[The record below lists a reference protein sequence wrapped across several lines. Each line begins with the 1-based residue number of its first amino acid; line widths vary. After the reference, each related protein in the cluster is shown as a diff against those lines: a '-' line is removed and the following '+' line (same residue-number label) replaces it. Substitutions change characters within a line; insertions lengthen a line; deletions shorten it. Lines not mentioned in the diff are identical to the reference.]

1 MVSARSSTSSSAP
14 VFARTPR
21 CSSRA
26 TTARRARHATGST
39 DAPSRTT
46 VVGPA
51 RSRGT
56 SSRSSRAASV
66 HPRSSPGRSACVPA
80 ATCSSSAARW
90 TSSRRSCARPEAI
103 RASTSWT
110 ASTSS
115 RCLPKAR
122 LHPMGRCSGRWAARP
137 RSAAGSGS
145 SCSMASSSSRTVP
158 DDPSANR
165 RMTSSSRTLM
175 PIPARRATCVTSA
188 LRSCASCA
196 WPPRGG
202 AWGSRNAGSVS
213 GNRAWKLSVSPR
225 MSKDSSSPNPDSF
238 FTYRGRT
245 VELKV
250 HRCLWS
256 GRYSEN
262 SPLAIEECGREN
274 VLRTEIDLQLLR
286 DGEFVVFHDDRFDRV
301 TDARGLVREASASEA
316 KRASF
321 RDGTRPLLFAEA
333 VELIAAYEYPRCL
346 ELDLKDLA
354 PYGSPQIEALVRTV
368 QPIKARAHF
377 SCPADWNLRR
387 ILTVDRTL
395 QVSLNPHSYIDSA
408 NDDELALPMGAYGY
422 RDAHPLAR
430 RRFTTTAE
438 YLRDRLG
445 GGMG

>member
-1 MVSARSSTSSSAP
+1 M
-14 VFARTPR
+14 
-21 CSSRA
+21 
-26 TTARRARHATGST
+26 
-39 DAPSRTT
+39 
-46 VVGPA
+46 
-51 RSRGT
+51 
-56 SSRSSRAASV
+56 
-66 HPRSSPGRSACVPA
+66 
-80 ATCSSSAARW
+80 
-90 TSSRRSCARPEAI
+90 
-103 RASTSWT
+103 
-110 ASTSS
+110 
-115 RCLPKAR
+115 
-122 LHPMGRCSGRWAARP
+122 
-137 RSAAGSGS
+137 
-145 SCSMASSSSRTVP
+145 
-158 DDPSANR
+158 
-165 RMTSSSRTLM
+165 
-175 PIPARRATCVTSA
+175 
-188 LRSCASCA
+188 
-196 WPPRGG
+196 
-202 AWGSRNAGSVS
+202 
-213 GNRAWKLSVSPR
+213 SPR
-225 MSKDSSSPNPDSF
+225 TSKDSSRPNPDSF

-333 VELIAAYEYPRCL
+333 VELIAAYEYPRCI

-445 GGMG
+445 GIMRQVPGVSEAHVRLAMFERMLDDGVSDAAEIFHELGIKVDVWTLDAGGARWRERFTRVLAAGVDIVTTNTARALAEAARDLD